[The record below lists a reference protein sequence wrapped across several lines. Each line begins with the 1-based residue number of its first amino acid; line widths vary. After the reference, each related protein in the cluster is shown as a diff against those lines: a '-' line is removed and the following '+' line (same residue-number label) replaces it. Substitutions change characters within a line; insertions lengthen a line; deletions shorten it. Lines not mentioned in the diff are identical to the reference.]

1 MEHSSAKAFPKS
13 GELIFPELSTKSQR
27 VVWNPITL
35 ALPVVW
41 PSFTKGYSRYL
52 VTEGSGY
59 RLSDRAERNYLS
71 TPDRNHY
78 RRKPPFALQ
87 FRSSRSE
94 HRSLTLHSNRV
105 LE

>member
-1 MEHSSAKAFPKS
+1 MEHSSANAFPKS

-52 VTEGSGY
+52 VTEGSNY
-59 RLSDRAERNYLS
+59 RLSARAERNYLS
-71 TPDRNHY
+71 TPDPLPPQAAFRPLISILWVRTPLFHY
-78 RRKPPFALQ
+78 
-87 FRSSRSE
+87 
-94 HRSLTLHSNRV
+94 TL
-105 LE
+105 E